1 MNNEDIE
8 DNNAKDSNVSGRSE
22 TVFSVLTVFASYTQ
36 GVFFHNKEVFF
47 WCLDFKMIYYMC
59 LYDKQ
64 EKPFVFNNV
73 LIPSGTTGLPK
84 AAYNDHSRFI

>member
-1 MNNEDIE
+1 MFQGS
-8 DNNAKDSNVSGRSE
+8 ARRRSVSWQS
-22 TVFSVLTVFASYTQ
+22 LLHIHK
-36 GVFFHNKEVFF
+36 VFFHNKEVFF